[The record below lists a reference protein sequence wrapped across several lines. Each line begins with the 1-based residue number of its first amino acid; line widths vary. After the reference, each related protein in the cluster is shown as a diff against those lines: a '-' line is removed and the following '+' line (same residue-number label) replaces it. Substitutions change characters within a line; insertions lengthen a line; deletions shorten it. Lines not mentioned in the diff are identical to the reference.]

1 MKNLQLEKS
10 KVEVFAAGRL
20 VESFKS
26 EKELLSIA
34 PARICE
40 WDAMARKHARDAVRL
55 ALGTGALLLEV
66 KSRLP
71 HGAFLAW
78 LSTSC
83 RSVSVRTAQNYM
95 ALAEAAQRD
104 CRALAGG
111 PDGDG
116 EIIEG
121 EATVSD
127 APAAPSSSVP
137 RPSSFQ
143 IDERSL
149 SQLYLDYGIVRRPPK
164 WGGDRRDKAAE
175 NGHTVGRP
183 SKGSPA
189 EVAKELD
196 AAANSE
202 ALLWSASK
210 GAIGTLLGL
219 DRDKD
224 FLRRLTDEHLAVA
237 ARSLADLSKKAGEL
251 LSARLARRD
260 MGLHG
265 EEMETGE
272 VLKVLERGL

>member
-1 MKNLQLEKS
+1 MTTETKTETAGYAVVKKVYEGEIDFSEVSAGDARLPTPAERIRHHLAESHAMGRLSLAHLLFAGWELFRQKS
-10 KVEVFAAGRL
+10 LLGWGKWENWCKAELGFSKDTADRYIGFFLATVGETRRLAGRDMSAE
-20 VESFKS
+20 VSD
-26 EKELLSIA
+26 KE
-34 PARICE
+34 
-40 WDAMARKHARDAVRL
+40 MAA
-55 ALGTGALLLEV
+55 
-66 KSRLP
+66 
-71 HGAFLAW
+71 
-78 LSTSC
+78 
-83 RSVSVRTAQNYM
+83 
-95 ALAEAAQRD
+95 
-104 CRALAGG
+104 
-111 PDGDG
+111 
-116 EIIEG
+116 
-121 EATVSD
+121 ATVGMEHKSATRAMVD
-127 APAAPSSSVP
+127 
-137 RPSSFQ
+137 
-143 IDERSL
+143 L
-149 SQLYLDYGIVRRPPK
+149 GIMKRPPK